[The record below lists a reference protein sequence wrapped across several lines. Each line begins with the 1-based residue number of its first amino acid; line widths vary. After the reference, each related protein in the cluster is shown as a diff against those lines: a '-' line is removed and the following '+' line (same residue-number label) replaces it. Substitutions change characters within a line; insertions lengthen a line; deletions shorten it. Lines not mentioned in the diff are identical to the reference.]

1 MPLPKIATPSYEL
14 ELPSTGKTIQ
24 YRPFLV
30 KEQKLLVI
38 ALESEDTKQI
48 TNAIKAVIRACI
60 LTKGVKVESLPTF
73 DIEYLFLNIRGKSV
87 GEDIDVNLICPDDN
101 ETEVSVSVS
110 LDDIKVQK
118 PEGHSNQIKLD
129 NNLMMELKYP
139 SLNEFIKNNFDLND
153 TSKNPMDQSFDLI
166 GSCISKIYNQE
177 EVWAAAD
184 CSKKEITDFL
194 DSMNSSQ
201 FKEVEKFFETM
212 PKLTHTIK
220 VLNPKTKVESDV
232 VLEGLASFF
241 GQPWLIII
249 WKTISD

>member
-14 ELPSTGKTIQ
+14 ELPSTGQTIT

-30 KEQKLLVI
+30 KEEKLLVI

-48 TNAIKAVIRACI
+48 TNAIKAVIRACV
-60 LTKGVKVESLPTF
+60 LTKGIKVETLPTF

-87 GEDIDVNLICPDDN
+87 GEDLDVKLICPDDN
-101 ETEVSVSVS
+101 ETEVDVVIS
-110 LDDIKVQK
+110 LDDIQIQK

-139 SLNEFIKNNFDLND
+139 SLNEFIKNNFDPND

-166 GSCISKIYNQE
+166 GSCINKIYNQD
-177 EVWAAAD
+177 EVWVAAD
-184 CSKKEITDFL
+184 CSKKEINDFL
-194 DSMNSSQ
+194 DSMNSNQ

-212 PKLTHTIK
+212 PKLSHTVK
-220 VLNPKTKVESDV
+220 VKNPKTKVESDV

-241 GQPWLIII
+241 G
-249 WKTISD
+249 